1 MNANCFIISIP
12 VKLNPSFEGLIFCKL
27 HLTFILSNIDFTQK
41 SIDFFRFEYYNNIGN
56 KILEVETMNMKN
68 VVNDCKWLADEAEKL
83 MDELQGLLAD
93 GLITEDEAN
102 RKMRWYLFQT
112 ANRILSDSV
121 DKNMP
126 LPNWRTGV

>member
-1 MNANCFIISIP
+1 
-12 VKLNPSFEGLIFCKL
+12 
-27 HLTFILSNIDFTQK
+27 
-41 SIDFFRFEYYNNIGN
+41 
-56 KILEVETMNMKN
+56 MNMKK
-68 VVNDCKWLADEAEKL
+68 VVDDYKWLAEEAEKL
-83 MDELQGLLAD
+83 ADELEALLD
-93 GLITEDEAN
+93 NESITEEEAN

>member
-1 MNANCFIISIP
+1 
-12 VKLNPSFEGLIFCKL
+12 
-27 HLTFILSNIDFTQK
+27 
-41 SIDFFRFEYYNNIGN
+41 
-56 KILEVETMNMKN
+56 MNMKK
-68 VVNDCKWLADEAEKL
+68 VIDDYKWLAEEAEKL
-83 MDELQGLLAD
+83 ANELEVLLD
-93 GLITEDEAN
+93 NGSITEEEAN

>member
-1 MNANCFIISIP
+1 
-12 VKLNPSFEGLIFCKL
+12 
-27 HLTFILSNIDFTQK
+27 
-41 SIDFFRFEYYNNIGN
+41 
-56 KILEVETMNMKN
+56 MNMKN

-83 MDELQGLLAD
+83 MNELQGLLVD

-126 LPNWRTGV
+126 LPNWRTRV

>member
-1 MNANCFIISIP
+1 
-12 VKLNPSFEGLIFCKL
+12 
-27 HLTFILSNIDFTQK
+27 
-41 SIDFFRFEYYNNIGN
+41 
-56 KILEVETMNMKN
+56 MNMKK
-68 VVNDCKWLADEAEKL
+68 VVDDYKWLAEEAEKL
-83 MDELQGLLAD
+83 ADELEALLD
-93 GLITEDEAN
+93 NGSITEEEAN